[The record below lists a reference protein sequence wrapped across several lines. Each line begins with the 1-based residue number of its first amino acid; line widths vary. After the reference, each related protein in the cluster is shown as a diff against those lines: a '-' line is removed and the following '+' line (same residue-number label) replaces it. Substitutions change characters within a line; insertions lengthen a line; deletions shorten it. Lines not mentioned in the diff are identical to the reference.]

1 MAIDFSQVFRG
12 VATGAMSAYNDAV
25 VAKDRQY
32 AELAVRAG
40 DNYLNNI
47 LPETRKAEENRK
59 DVYDRIASDFGNNF
73 AELMDINKITTL
85 KDGYEQA
92 AKYYQGADKDALEAA
107 MFDTSYDKR
116 YQTRGK
122 SFNEKYE
129 PVRKYLSEGIGTMGP
144 YTIDSLVG
152 ETEEKQPPMRTAM
165 VSQKDP
171 MTDTVTEQEVSVPGE
186 FSSTA
191 IRDFVDLSKIGDEE
205 GKSFSEGS
213 QYRLRLNDT
222 TQAAFSNVGLDGQFY
237 MKGDNL
243 ITQFDEASRNKGIL
257 TQELITNR
265 FTPEV
270 AQNAGYLNVATQV
283 ANEMKTLES
292 ATAKF
297 KTDTDNLFLAKQYS
311 SGSVGAN
318 NDETYVQFV
327 LANQKILN
335 AYGKGSIAYKRFIRE
350 KFNALTPSDQGYYAF
365 FERFDKE
372 VDAEEM

>member
-1 MAIDFSQVFRG
+1 MSIARG
-12 VATGAMSAYNDAV
+12 LIRGFVGQAV
-25 VAKDRQY
+25 DTKIAEDKRLANLTDKISETYLNVTLPNFLEKENALKDRFNTIKAKD
-32 AELAVRAG
+32 ETLA
-40 DNYLNNI
+40 
-47 LPETRKAEENRK
+47 K
-59 DVYDRIASDFGNNF
+59 FGLAKN
-73 AELMDINKITTL
+73 LYSTD
-85 KDGYEQA
+85 DGYKILQDADQSFIDTIKNANINFNDYDYSSNAITRSMNFNEKNKRTQDSLINQ
-92 AKYYQGADKDALEAA
+92 QGGIGKNTVDFMIKAPVPEGAQVST
-107 MFDTSYDKR
+107 FDTS
-116 YQTRGK
+116 TVP
-122 SFNEKYE
+122 SM
-129 PVRKYLSEGIGTMGP
+129 SELG
-144 YTIDSLVG
+144 LL
-152 ETEEKQPPMRTAM
+152 E
-165 VSQKDP
+165 
-171 MTDTVTEQEVSVPGE
+171 
-186 FSSTA
+186 STGA
-191 IRDFVDLSKIGDEE
+191 DGFAAKPQ
-205 GKSFSEGS
+205 F
-213 QYRLRLNDT
+213 RLRLNDT
-222 TQAAFSNVGLDGQFY
+222 AQAAFSNVGLDGQFY

-350 KFNALTPSDQGYYAF
+350 KFNALNPNDQGYYAF
-365 FERFDKE
+365 FERFEKE
-372 VDAEEM
+372 VDAEDM

>member
-1 MAIDFSQVFRG
+1 MAIDFGQVFRG

-107 MFDTSYDKR
+107 MFDTNYDKR

-171 MTDTVTEQEVSVPGE
+171 MTDTVTQQEVSVPGE

-191 IRDFVDLSKIGDEE
+191 IRDFVDLSKIGDKDDKPFTQE
-205 GKSFSEGS
+205 S
-213 QYRLRLNDT
+213 QYRLRNNDIIK
-222 TQAAFSNVGLDGQFY
+222 QAVAVSGLDAKFSESPDGS
-237 MKGDNL
+237 L
-243 ITQFDEASRNKGIL
+243 SITNIDEASQAKYNLVTERANNAFAANPTRVDYQNIGNEAATYVRSLESFAKTGS
-257 TQELITNR
+257 QAVTNY
-265 FTPEV
+265 FNNPEV
-270 AQNAGYLNVATQV
+270 YKNAPKTNDNKVDINSKEKVYTLKDGTKVDAFEVFERSNAQLILNYI
-283 ANEMKTLES
+283 KGS
-292 ATAKF
+292 TA
-297 KTDTDNLFLAKQYS
+297 
-311 SGSVGAN
+311 
-318 NDETYVQFV
+318 E
-327 LANQKILN
+327 KIL
-335 AYGKGSIAYKRFIRE
+335 E
-350 KFNALTPSDQGYYAF
+350 KQENS
-365 FERFDKE
+365 
-372 VDAEEM
+372 